1 MEIPDIK
8 ARLSILTMLEK
19 YNLPLDKHH
28 KTCCPFHEEKTPS
41 FTIYPGTN
49 TFHCFGC
56 GKTGDTIE
64 FIQLM
69 EKCTK
74 HEAILKAQS
83 FIGILA
89 EPIMRPEPGKTMP
102 TGERTTILTR
112 IFETYKNGLH
122 HGVTYRP
129 KEYLKTRSLDIESLE
144 AGYNSGQFH
153 HHGKLSRADLEACVR
168 AGLLI
173 PYKGSLPNGSEET
186 FTPFAKD
193 CIIFPL
199 KDDQGNIVSMYGRSI
214 TGNDKS
220 KHYYLK
226 DRSGLYP
233 GYPKQDTT
241 RLILTEAIIDAA
253 TLLQTPGIASN
264 YSILACYGTN
274 GLTGEHLQAI
284 RELSNLDEIIFFF
297 DGDKAGEEGIKHH
310 SGTLHELLPGITISK
325 VDTPN
330 EEDVNSLLQGHTPEI
345 FTNLLDNRT
354 PLFLL
359 TEIPLPGETSSKRK
373 NDNLAESI
381 PEPAVTA
388 GEPSTK
394 VNASSKEKKAA
405 TLQLVTP
412 YRIEYNTGT
421 ARYTVKGSIGK
432 GLDSLR
438 VSLDITPE
446 QENHPSSLKYRTK
459 VDLYEDKQVQKLA
472 REASEKLGLR
482 ADLLEIDLNRFTDL
496 LEEHR
501 ESELKENGSGKPK
514 ENTVHVPFNVE
525 RGCVAFLSKPALVKR
540 INQLI
545 GTAGVAGEENSRVL
559 LFIIASS
566 YKMPDTLHGL
576 IQGTSGSGKTKLLKS
591 ISQLMPPE
599 DVKSYT
605 RVTDNSFYNQDEYF
619 FVHKLLCFEDIDGL
633 KEEAQLAVREL
644 QSNEILVTSTSIKDE
659 SGAIRGGERTVRGP
673 IASLACTTHGELY
686 EDNVSRCFV
695 IAVDE
700 SEEQTLRVIQF
711 QNDRA
716 AGIIDVKK
724 EQQAREFFQNCVRL
738 LRPYQVINPY
748 ANKIHLPPQAHK
760 LRRLNELYQSFVKQ
774 VTLLNQYQRK
784 KDERGRLITEKE
796 DLLCACE
803 ILFESII
810 LKVDELDG
818 SLRQFYEKLKSHVND
833 KGKDYEFNRF
843 EVRSA
848 TGVSKTQQHYYMGR
862 LVELEY
868 IRQYGFANRGF
879 RYKITHWDNMTA
891 LRARI
896 RESLEQQLQ
905 ELE

>member
-1 MEIPDIK
+1 MEIQEIK
-8 ARLSILTMLEK
+8 NRLSIEIILSK
-19 YNLPLDKHH
+19 YNLTPDKHH
-28 KTCCPFHEEKTPS
+28 KLCCPFHEEKTPS
-41 FTIYPGTN
+41 FTIYPKTN

-64 FIQLM
+64 FIQLL

-74 HEAILKAQS
+74 HEAILRAQG
-83 FIGILA
+83 FIGLGA
-89 EPIMRPEPGKTMP
+89 VEPAPQPKPEPPMP
-102 TGERTTILTR
+102 TEEKIAILTR
-112 IFETYKNGLH
+112 IFETFKNGLH
-122 HGVTYRP
+122 HGVTVRP
-129 KEYLKTRSLDIESLE
+129 KEYLKKRSLYIDLLE
-144 AGYNSGQFH
+144 MGYNSGQFH
-153 HHGKLSRADLEACVR
+153 HHGKLSRADQEACVK

-173 PYKGSLPNGSEET
+173 PYRGNVPNGNDET

-199 KDDQGNIVSMYGRSI
+199 KNQQDQIVSIYGRSI

-226 DRSGLYP
+226 DRCGLYP
-233 GYPKQDTT
+233 GYPKPDTT

-253 TLLQTPGIASN
+253 TLLQTPEIAN
-264 YSILACYGTN
+264 HYSVLACYGTN
-274 GLTGEHLQAI
+274 GLTGEHTGALSQLK
-284 RELSNLDEIIFFF
+284 ELKEVIFFF
-297 DGDKAGEEGIKHH
+297 DGDKSGEEGIKHH
-310 SGTLHELLPGITISK
+310 FETLHKLLPEVTISQ
-325 VDTPN
+325 VDTPQ

-345 FTNLLDNRT
+345 FTDLLENRQ

-359 TEIPLPGETSSKRK
+359 SELVLT
-373 NDNLAESI
+373 
-381 PEPAVTA
+381 
-388 GEPSTK
+388 
-394 VNASSKEKKAA
+394 EKKEI
-405 TLQLVTP
+405 TLPYLVTEQVSATIKATKKDKKIPSLYVANP
-412 YRIEYNTGT
+412 YRIEYTTDT

-438 VSLDITPE
+438 VSLTIAPNPE
-446 QENHPSSLKYRTK
+446 HNLTALKYRTK
-459 VDLYEDKQVQKLA
+459 VDLYEDKQVQKLSH
-472 REASEKLGLR
+472 EAAEKLGLR
-482 ADLLEIDLNRFTDL
+482 SDLLELDLNRFTDL

-501 ESELKENGSGKPK
+501 DTQLKENGDGKPK
-514 ENTVHVPFNVE
+514 ENNVYVPFAVE
-525 RGCVAFLSKPALVKR
+525 RGCMAFLTKPALIRR

-545 GTAGVAGEENSRVL
+545 GTAGVAGEENSRIL
-559 LFIIASS
+559 LFVIASS
-566 YKMPDTLHGL
+566 YKMPDTLHAL
-576 IQGTSGSGKTKLLKS
+576 IQGTSGSGKTKLLKT

-659 SGAIRGGERTVRGP
+659 NGAIRGGERTVRGP

-700 SEEQTLRVIQF
+700 SEGQTLRVIQF

-716 AGIIDVKK
+716 AGIIDIKK
-724 EQQAREFFQNCVRL
+724 EQQAREFLQNCIRML
-738 LRPYQVINPY
+738 KPYQVINPY
-748 ANKIHLPPQAHK
+748 ANKIHLPPEAHK

-774 VTLLNQYQRK
+774 ITLLSQYQRK
-784 KDERGRLITEKE
+784 KDAQGRIITEKE
-796 DLLCACE
+796 DLHSACE
-803 ILFESII
+803 ILFESIL

-818 SLRQFYEKLKSHVND
+818 SLRQFYEKLKSYIND

-843 EVRSA
+843 EVRTA
-848 TGVSKTQQHYYMGR
+848 TGVSKTQQHYYINR
-862 LVELEY
+862 LIELEY

-879 RYKITHWDNMTA
+879 KYKIAHWDNMSA

-896 RESLEQQLQ
+896 KESLEQQLQ
-905 ELE
+905 KLT